1 MLISPLVLQEEEAF
15 DSYVLISQQDAL
27 EAMGCFVAAY
37 LATLPDAQKME
48 PQELQKALVN
58 SFKVSWQPF
67 YLQSLGLWCMK
78 ATGSMSDPIKASCT
92 SAAGLPEPL
101 LAVCV
106 CIHRS
111 QLLPEAAP

>member
-1 MLISPLVLQEEEAF
+1 MPICSKRCHAPLQTAIWLSKPAGPAGLHSFELMSPLTLQEEEAF

-58 SFKVSWQPF
+58 SFKVSSPPCG
-67 YLQSLGLWCMK
+67 LGCSAYVCRVL
-78 ATGSMSDPIKASCT
+78 AS
-92 SAAGLPEPL
+92 SA
-101 LAVCV
+101 
-106 CIHRS
+106 
-111 QLLPEAAP
+111 